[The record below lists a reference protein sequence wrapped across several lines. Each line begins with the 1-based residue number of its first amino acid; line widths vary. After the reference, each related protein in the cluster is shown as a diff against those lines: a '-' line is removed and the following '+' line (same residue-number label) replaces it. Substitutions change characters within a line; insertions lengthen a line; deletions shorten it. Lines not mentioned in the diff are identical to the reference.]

1 MKTIK
6 LVSAIALLTA
16 FTFSS
21 FAQSKTET
29 FQVSGNCGM
38 CKTRI
43 EKAAKEAGA
52 KEAAWDA
59 DTKQLTVTYESS
71 LTNTAKIQQ
80 KLADV
85 GHDNPGFK
93 TSDDVYNKLPGCCK
107 YDRVKEV
114 KEEKHVCTDKCE
126 KKDGKCVKMEGDN
139 AKMSCGSHS
148 GDGNKSK
155 AHDGKSCCDKDAD
168 KAKCEKEG
176 KDAKEC
182 CKKGAEEGKECCKD
196 KLADKKECK
205 EEGHD
210 GKAGCKK
217 EKEAAGCEKH

>member
-6 LVSAIALLTA
+6 LFSAIALVIA
-16 FTFSS
+16 FTFNS
-21 FAQSKTET
+21 FAQSKTES

-43 EKAAKEAGA
+43 EKAAKDAGA
-52 KEAAWDA
+52 ASASWDK

-93 TSDDVYNKLPGCCK
+93 TTDDVYNKLPGCCK
-107 YDRVKEV
+107 YDRTKEV

-126 KKDGKCVKMEGDN
+126 KKDGKCAKMEGDHT
-139 AKMSCGSHS
+139 KMSCGSH
-148 GDGNKSK
+148 GENHKSENQK
-155 AHDGKSCCDKDAD
+155 GKSCCEKDGD
-168 KAKCEKEG
+168 NAKCEKEG

-182 CKKGAEEGKECCKD
+182 CKKGAEEGKDCCKN

-210 GKAGCKK
+210 GKACCKK
-217 EKEAAGCEKH
+217 EAASCEKH

>member
-6 LVSAIALLTA
+6 LFSAIALLTA
-16 FTFSS
+16 FTFNS
-21 FAQSKTET
+21 FAQSKTES